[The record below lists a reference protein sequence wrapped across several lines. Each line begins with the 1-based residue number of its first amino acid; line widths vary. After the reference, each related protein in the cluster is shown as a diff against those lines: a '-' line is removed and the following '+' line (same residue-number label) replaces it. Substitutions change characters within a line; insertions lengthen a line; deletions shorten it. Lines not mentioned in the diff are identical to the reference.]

1 MIIFNSL
8 KEIQNTDPAVVALG
22 NFDGIHRGHRSLI
35 ETATAQ
41 AREKGVKSAVFTF
54 QDHPRNVLAG
64 EIVVRNIIYPDVKME
79 LLRSLGVDYVFSIP
93 FDDYMMHQAP
103 EDFVKEIMV
112 GRFHAAGAVCGTNFT
127 YGYKAGGNSEDLKK
141 AGEKYGFDVTV
152 MPMVMDGGEI
162 VSSTLIRQCVAEG
175 DMERAGDL
183 LGRCYSIRGLVI
195 KGNQIGRTIGFP
207 TCNISVDQTMVTPP
221 NGVYFT
227 RSLIGGELYE
237 SITNVGNKPTV
248 GLYGKNIETNIL
260 NFDRDVY
267 DEIIEVFFLKKH
279 RDEVRFKGLEEL
291 SDQLNRDRA
300 EALRFLKAERDAVNR
315 RLRGSVRM

>member
-300 EALRFLKAERDAVNR
+300 EALRFLKAERDSVDR
-315 RLRGSVRM
+315 RLRGSVRL

>member
-93 FDDYMMHQAP
+93 FDDYVMHQAP
-103 EDFVKEIMV
+103 KDFVKEIMV
-112 GRFHAAGAVCGTNFT
+112 GRFQAVGAVCGTNFT

-152 MPMVMDGGEI
+152 MPMVMDEGEI

-175 DMERAGDL
+175 DMERAGEL

-195 KGNQIGRTIGFP
+195 KGNQLGRTIGFP

-300 EALRFLKAERDAVNR
+300 AALRFLKAERDAVDR
-315 RLRGSVRM
+315 RLRGSVRL

>member
-141 AGEKYGFDVTV
+141 AGEN
-152 MPMVMDGGEI
+152 MVSM
-162 VSSTLIRQCVAEG
+162 
-175 DMERAGDL
+175 
-183 LGRCYSIRGLVI
+183 
-195 KGNQIGRTIGFP
+195 
-207 TCNISVDQTMVTPP
+207 
-221 NGVYFT
+221 
-227 RSLIGGELYE
+227 
-237 SITNVGNKPTV
+237 
-248 GLYGKNIETNIL
+248 
-260 NFDRDVY
+260 
-267 DEIIEVFFLKKH
+267 
-279 RDEVRFKGLEEL
+279 
-291 SDQLNRDRA
+291 
-300 EALRFLKAERDAVNR
+300 
-315 RLRGSVRM
+315 

>member
-93 FDDYMMHQAP
+93 FDVYIMHQAP

-112 GRFHAAGAVCGTNFT
+112 GRFQAAGAVCGTNFT
-127 YGYKAGGNSEDLKK
+127 YGYKAGGNSEELKK
-141 AGEKYGFDVTV
+141 AGKKYGFDVTV

-195 KGNQIGRTIGFP
+195 RGNQIGRTIGFP

-291 SDQLNRDRA
+291 SDQLSRDRA
-300 EALRFLKAERDAVNR
+300 EALRFLKAERDAVDR
-315 RLRGSVRM
+315 RLRGSVRL

>member
-300 EALRFLKAERDAVNR
+300 EALRFLKAERDAVDR